1 MNSKEYFLE
10 QVIGEAAKG
19 TDTPIRVL
27 ELGCGRAPYIPT
39 IINKYPN
46 LEYVGVEPIDTSFEG
61 AELNL
66 ETTPRT
72 KIVAQLGY
80 GDIEGLEE
88 GSFDVV
94 VSLSVLE
101 HVKHLDKFMDVSA
114 RYLKKGGVMVH
125 RYDLG
130 HALTP
135 MSLKEHVHVWL
146 GNHIPSVL
154 PERKFVRYVPMK
166 EVEDLYRERGVTPY
180 RHTYHQMPNHKS
192 LVKELEKKNIAD
204 AVMEEVYVWE
214 FTHAEKFAQLD
225 LPIREK
231 LFPAVAVWGKKE

>member
-1 MNSKEYFLE
+1 MNSKEYFI
-10 QVIGEAAKG
+10 QRVIEDAGVG
-19 TDTPIRVL
+19 NSGPLRVL

-39 IINKYPN
+39 IIEQYPS
-46 LEYVGVEPIDTSFEG
+46 LEYVGVEPIDTSFQG
-61 AELNL
+61 AQHNL
-66 ETTPRT
+66 TNTPRT

-80 GDIEGLEE
+80 GSIEGLEE
-88 GSFDVV
+88 SSFDVV
-94 VSLSVLE
+94 FSLSVLE

-135 MSLKEHVHVWL
+135 MSLKEHVHVWI
-146 GNHIPSVL
+146 GNNIPSVL

-166 EVEDLYRERGVTPY
+166 EVEDLYAQRGVTTY
-180 RHTYHQMPNHKS
+180 KHTYHQMPGHKA
-192 LVKELEKKNIAD
+192 LVKAFEKKGIGEKA
-204 AVMEEVYVWE
+204 MEEVYQWE
-214 FTHAEKFAQLD
+214 FEYADEIAQLD
-225 LPIREK
+225 LPIRER